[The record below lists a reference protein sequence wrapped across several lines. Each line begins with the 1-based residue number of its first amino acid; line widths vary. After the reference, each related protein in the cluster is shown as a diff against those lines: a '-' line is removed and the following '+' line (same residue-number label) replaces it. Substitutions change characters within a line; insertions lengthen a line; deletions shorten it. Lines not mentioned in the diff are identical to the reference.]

1 MTFASLGY
9 LTFLLLLL
17 PAYRWTPVKQRWI
30 LFLAASYYFY
40 GCWNIKYSLLMLA
53 STVFSYWGAL
63 WVAPGRPVWLRK
75 TGLVFGVGL
84 NLAMLAGF
92 KYWNFFREETGQ
104 VAGWFGLSN
113 PLPVFE
119 VLLPVG
125 ISFYTFQALS
135 YVIDVYRGQ
144 QPAERHLGWYS
155 TYHAFFPQ
163 LVAGPIERVGH
174 LLGQLKNMPARL
186 REEDLAEGFRLILWG
201 LFMKLVVADNLAALV
216 DQIALMKHPRF
227 LQGIILMGG
236 FGLQIYFDFNAYSTI
251 AIGSARL
258 FGVNLMDN
266 FRRPYMATSIRDFW
280 RRWHIS
286 LTTWFRDYV
295 YFPLGGN
302 RVEGARWALNI
313 AAVFVLSGLWH
324 GAGLTFLVWGAG
336 HAGLYLLE
344 SALRDRPLGQH
355 LRQLPVWIRRLAVFQ
370 LAGILWLFFRASSLA
385 QAGEWIKSMAEPKRI
400 LSLRSINFDGGIV
413 AGILMAALILWMEAR
428 SEKSESVDIMKWT
441 RLQRWGVYALAAY
454 GILLFGRF
462 GNSGFIYFQ
471 F

>member
-9 LTFLLLLL
+9 LTFLLLFL
-17 PAYRWTPVKQRWI
+17 PLCQLTPPRFRWI
-30 LFLAASYYFY
+30 PFIAASYYFY
-40 GCWNIKYSLLMLA
+40 GCWNAKYSLLMLA
-53 STVFSYWGAL
+53 STLLSFWGAS
-63 WVAPGRPVWLRK
+63 WAAPGRREGLRRA
-75 TGLVFGVGL
+75 GLFLGVAL
-84 NLAMLAGF
+84 NLAILAAF

-104 VAGWFGLSN
+104 VTGWFGWNN
-113 PLPVFE
+113 PLPVLE

-144 QPAERHLGWYS
+144 YPQERHLGWYTAYIS
-155 TYHAFFPQ
+155 FFPQ
-163 LVAGPIERVGH
+163 LVAGPIERAGH
-174 LLGQLKNMPARL
+174 LLGQLKTTPVKF
-186 REEDLAEGFRLILWG
+186 REEDLKEGFRWILYG
-201 LFMKLVVADNLAALV
+201 LVLKLVVADNLGALV
-216 DQIALMKHPRF
+216 DQIAKLERINLLKGLLLMH
-227 LQGIILMGG
+227 G
-236 FGLQIYFDFNAYSTI
+236 FGFQIYFDFYAYSVL

-258 FGVNLMDN
+258 FGVQLMDN
-266 FRRPYMATSIRDFW
+266 FRRPYMAGSIREFW
-280 RRWHIS
+280 HRWHIS

-302 RVEGARWALNI
+302 RVEGVRWALNI
-313 AAVFVLSGLWH
+313 IVVFILSGLWH

-344 SALRDRPLGQH
+344 SVLRDRPLGQR

-370 LAGILWLFFRASSLA
+370 LTGILWLFFRASSLP
-385 QAGEWIKSMAEPKRI
+385 QAWGWIETMAEPKRV
-400 LSLRSINFDGGIV
+400 LSIRGIDWDGGIII
-413 AGILMAALILWMEAR
+413 AILMAAFILWIEVR
-428 SEKSESVDIMKWT
+428 SENGEAVDIMKWT
-441 RLQRWGVYALAAY
+441 RLQRWIVYGLAAY